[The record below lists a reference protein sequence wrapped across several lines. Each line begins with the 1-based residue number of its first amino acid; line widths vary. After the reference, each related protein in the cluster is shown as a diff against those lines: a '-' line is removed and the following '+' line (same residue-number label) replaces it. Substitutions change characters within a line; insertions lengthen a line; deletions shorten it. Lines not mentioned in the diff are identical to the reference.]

1 MDELKA
7 CPFCGSSNIQ
17 PAPLSDYEWYR
28 CNDCDALSGRGGAI
42 GWNSR
47 PLEDALQAEIAR
59 LRKKVERARVLF
71 GLERAARLA
80 VEERLNALRSQYDI
94 WRELNPDND
103 NDKEAEGN

>member
-1 MDELKA
+1 MDEIKSLMSWDGTGKIY
-7 CPFCGSSNIQ
+7 SEETV
-17 PAPLSDYEWYR
+17 L
-28 CNDCDALSGRGGAI
+28 
-42 GWNSR
+42 
-47 PLEDALQAEIAR
+47 ALQAEIER